1 MSHINVLVVDTHH
14 QSSALLKSLLLGQR
28 LGVST
33 STDLD
38 EAHSKLET
46 GLFDLVCMDISKP
59 NNEQMGFL
67 NSLRKSLPQTPV
79 ITITDKDTTELKCLS
94 SFKIIEKPLYLSR
107 VINLLKEEI
116 KYLNDFKEGK
126 TIKKAIALPAEIVVG
141 KNRLRCQ
148 TANLSLKGALVGADL
163 EQNQDSDCF
172 HSFFHKKIKDVVINL
187 AIKDDKKVKLSS
199 RLVFTEKTPQ
209 DIIRNAGFLF
219 TQLKKT
225 EQEILETLLTSV
237 A

>member
-1 MSHINVLVVDTHH
+1 MGHINVLVVDTHH
-14 QSSALLKSLLLGQR
+14 QSSALLKSLLLGRR
-28 LGVST
+28 LGVSV

-38 EAHSKLET
+38 EAQLKLNT

-59 NNEQMGFL
+59 TNEQIGFL
-67 NSLRKSLPQTPV
+67 NTLKKGLPQTPV
-79 ITITDKDTTELKCLS
+79 ITITEKDTSELKCLS
-94 SFKIIEKPLYLSR
+94 FFKIIEKPLYLSR

-141 KNRLRCQ
+141 KNTLRCQ

-163 EQNQDSDCF
+163 EQNQDRDYF
-172 HSFFHKKIKDVVINL
+172 HSFFRKEIKDVVINL
-187 AIKDDKKVKLSS
+187 DIKNDKKVELPS

-225 EQEILETLLTSV
+225 EQETLETLLTSV